1 MKWLDNIIDSILL
14 QESDNY
20 ENILDDNSVVS
31 TANMINVGRNRAAI
45 IAGSK
50 MAQFSAILDRR
61 TCPLCKELDGMYVEV
76 GSADHLEYTP
86 PIHNKCRCIWVYIGD
101 EDRMPTVNFKKPDQ
115 ELIKKHGNLIGKS
128 GAISKL
134 LGDTTKVSSKD
145 LEDMTKTLFKGL
157 SDEEKEAIVR
167 YTYETDG
174 ALNYNLRFGKLHPHL
189 EDRKKLTKEQI
200 KEQLALLDAAFKKS
214 APLDRDINV
223 YRFSTSEA
231 FKNGI
236 ENMVGKT
243 FKDKAYVST
252 TVNGNAE
259 NFVQGADV
267 FFKIKVSKGEKVVPI
282 NGESKFAREEEILL
296 KRGTK
301 LKIINVTYNQAPE
314 EITLKN
320 IRKAGKERW
329 NMYIVECEVVK

>member
-128 GAISKL
+128 GSINN
-134 LGDTTKVSSKD
+134 KVPVLPSLNKY
-145 LEDMTKTLFKGL
+145 FKV
-157 SDEEKEAIVR
+157 DK
-167 YTYETDG
+167 
-174 ALNYNLRFGKLHPHL
+174 
-189 EDRKKLTKEQI
+189 
-200 KEQLALLDAAFKKS
+200 
-214 APLDRDINV
+214 
-223 YRFSTSEA
+223 
-231 FKNGI
+231 I
-236 ENMVGKT
+236 E
-243 FKDKAYVST
+243 
-252 TVNGNAE
+252 
-259 NFVQGADV
+259 
-267 FFKIKVSKGEKVVPI
+267 
-282 NGESKFAREEEILL
+282 

-301 LKIINVTYNQAPE
+301 IVIKNNTILFINTNRNLVIGDKISSNGINHVSGNVNILINKNEEGLVNIDMVQIIYIKENTYYAVP
-314 EITLKN
+314 I
-320 IRKAGKERW
+320 
-329 NMYIVECEVVK
+329 